1 MKFLICL
8 FSLLFFHCLFVYKDK
23 NKIDL
28 IGSKQNQSDV
38 DIVYSIR
45 GKKLVSKN
53 TDEEYSASLL
63 LMIRKENYF
72 ANPKV
77 FSKNEYFFIN
87 DFSKYKIELDIEM
100 NDNFDNSSLRDA
112 WMLSSIFTF
121 GLIPFYSKTK
131 YFSKMKIFS
140 RDKKILKEFEYEN
153 EVDLYF
159 HLFLLPISL
168 GNNENNKTMN
178 EIFKKTA
185 KEYNLL
191 K

>member
-1 MKFLICL
+1 MKFLIIL

-28 IGSKQNQSDV
+28 IGSRQNQSDV
-38 DIVYSIR
+38 DIVYTIR
-45 GKKLVSKN
+45 GKKLVSRN

-63 LMIRKENYF
+63 LMIRKGNYF
-72 ANPKV
+72 VNPKV

-100 NDNFDNSSLRDA
+100 NDNFNNSSLRDA
-112 WMLSSIFTF
+112 WIISSILTF
-121 GLIPFYSKTK
+121 GIIPFYSNTK

-191 K
+191 Q

>member
-8 FSLLFFHCLFVYKDK
+8 FTLSFFHCLFVYKDK

-38 DIVYSIR
+38 DIVYTIR
-45 GKKLVSKN
+45 GKKLVSRN

-63 LMIRKENYF
+63 LMIRKGNYF
-72 ANPKV
+72 VNPKV

-100 NDNFDNSSLRDA
+100 NDNFNNSSLRDA
-112 WMLSSIFTF
+112 WIISSILTF
-121 GLIPFYSKTK
+121 GIIPFYSNTK

-159 HLFLLPISL
+159 HLLLLPISL
-168 GNNENNKTMN
+168 VNNESNKTMD
-178 EIFKKTA
+178 EIFKKAA

-191 K
+191 Q

>member
-1 MKFLICL
+1 MKFLIIL

-28 IGSKQNQSDV
+28 IGSRQNQSDV
-38 DIVYSIR
+38 DIVYTIR
-45 GKKLVSKN
+45 GKKLVSRN

-63 LMIRKENYF
+63 LMIRKGNYF
-72 ANPKV
+72 VNPKV

-100 NDNFDNSSLRDA
+100 NDNFNNSSLRDA
-112 WMLSSIFTF
+112 WIISSILTF
-121 GLIPFYSKTK
+121 GIIPFYSNTK

-159 HLFLLPISL
+159 HLLLLPISL
-168 GNNENNKTMN
+168 VNNESNKTMD
-178 EIFKKTA
+178 EIFKNAA

-191 K
+191 Q

>member
-8 FSLLFFHCLFVYKDK
+8 FTLSFFHCLFVYKDK

-45 GKKLVSKN
+45 GKKLVSRN

-63 LMIRKENYF
+63 LMIRKGNYF

-87 DFSKYKIELDIEM
+87 DVSKYKIELDIEM
-100 NDNFDNSSLRDA
+100 NDNFNNSSLRDA
-112 WMLSSIFTF
+112 WMLSSILTF

-140 RDKKILKEFEYEN
+140 KDKRILKEFEYEN

-168 GNNENNKTMN
+168 GNNENNKTMD

-191 K
+191 Q